1 MYRKARAKALLRQA
15 QNELA
20 SGVVDK
26 DEVKSE
32 GPVKE
37 SKGSEPKRKR
47 RAKKASKSKA
57 KPRKKR
63 EAKKASKA
71 KKTKAD

>member
-32 GPVKE
+32 E
-37 SKGSEPKRKR
+37 SAKG
-47 RAKKASKSKA
+47 SKSK
-57 KPRKKR
+57 KKR
-63 EAKKASKA
+63 KAKKTSKA